1 MRGHA
6 VFDTATVVQGYLY
19 RHRVHVDRF
28 FESASKAGLS
38 LEFLIDDTSE
48 GENSVSNQKG
58 KYQKCSQIYDKLQI
72 GFYFSLSRSII
83 STNIERLIEIMKQLA
98 IQTSTDN
105 GMIRMWLSAGPGN
118 FGTTKDGCVT
128 SLYMVIYK
136 GNPFWRTGIKPND
149 FGPQPLETLQG
160 LKEVTVS
167 KRYPVKNAFLATT
180 KSSNYLINTLGASE
194 AKQKGGHYGIWV
206 DPVTD
211 EVYESSVRNVIFIL
225 KGFFSSTIFIL

>member
-1 MRGHA
+1 MFPIRK
-6 VFDTATVVQGYLY
+6 VSTKNVPKYM
-19 RHRVHVDRF
+19 
-28 FESASKAGLS
+28 
-38 LEFLIDDTSE
+38 TSY
-48 GENSVSNQKG
+48 K
-58 KYQKCSQIYDKLQI
+58 
-72 GFYFSLSRSII
+72 YFSLSRSII

-225 KGFFSSTIFIL
+225 KGYFLFHYIHIVIFSKLIFYCNLFFESSLFR

>member
-1 MRGHA
+1 
-6 VFDTATVVQGYLY
+6 
-19 RHRVHVDRF
+19 
-28 FESASKAGLS
+28 
-38 LEFLIDDTSE
+38 
-48 GENSVSNQKG
+48 
-58 KYQKCSQIYDKLQI
+58 
-72 GFYFSLSRSII
+72 
-83 STNIERLIEIMKQLA
+83 MKQLA

-225 KGFFSSTIFIL
+225 KGYFLFHYIHILKFQKLIFYWFVLFASSIFR